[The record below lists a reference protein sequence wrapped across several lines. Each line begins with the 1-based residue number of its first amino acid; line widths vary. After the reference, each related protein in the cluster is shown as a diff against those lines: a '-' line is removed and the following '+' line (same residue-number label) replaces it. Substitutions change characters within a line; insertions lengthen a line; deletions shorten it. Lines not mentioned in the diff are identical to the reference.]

1 MYGTSIFSYFSFFER
16 GTVIDIIFATFR
28 LLNMALK
35 AHILQVFPEIWP

>member
-1 MYGTSIFSYFSFFER
+1 LKR
-16 GTVIDIIFATFR
+16 GTVIDIVLQNFR